1 MIDPWLWLG
10 LAILLAFTIE
20 TITGFGSIVIALALG
35 ALMLPIPQLLPI
47 LVPLSVVMTS
57 YLTLKNRRQIDWRAL
72 TRLILPLMMTGTL
85 TGYLLMP
92 WLGDSGL
99 EILLGCLIVWFAGR
113 ELRRIMGGQVVHPHG
128 RKTTRGLILTAGVT
142 QGLFASG
149 GPLLVYSLA
158 GTSLDKGQIRAT
170 LVTVWLTLNLTLT
183 GLYML
188 DGRLGANAY
197 KIAWYLPMLVIG
209 VVVGDFLHHRL
220 NEDLFRRAVYGVL
233 LVTGVL
239 LLFRAMM

>member
-1 MIDPWLWLG
+1 
-10 LAILLAFTIE
+10 
-20 TITGFGSIVIALALG
+20 
-35 ALMLPIPQLLPI
+35 MLPLPQLLPI

-57 YLTLKNRRQIDWRAL
+57 YLVLKNRRHIEWHAL

-92 WLGDSGL
+92 SLGDSGL

-113 ELRRIMGGQVVHPHG
+113 ELIRIIGGQVANPHG
-128 RKTTRGLILTAGVT
+128 QKTTRGLIFTAGVA

-158 GTSLDKGQIRAT
+158 GTSMNKGQIRAT

-183 GLYML
+183 GLYLL
-188 DGRLGANAY
+188 DGRLEANAHR
-197 KIAWYLPMLVIG
+197 IAWYLPMLVIG

-220 NEDLFRRAVYGVL
+220 NEDLFRRGVYGVL
-233 LVTGVL
+233 LITGAL
-239 LLFRAMM
+239 LLFRAML

>member
-10 LAILLAFTIE
+10 FAILLAFTIE

-35 ALMLPIPQLLPI
+35 ALMLPIPELLPI

-57 YLTLKNRRQIDWRAL
+57 YLTLKNRRHINWPAL
-72 TRLILPLMMTGTL
+72 TGLILPLMMAGTL
-85 TGYLLMP
+85 AGYLLMP

-113 ELRRIMGGQVVHPHG
+113 ELKRIIGGLVAQPHG
-128 RKTTRGLILTAGVT
+128 RITTRGLIFTAGVT

-149 GPLLVYSLA
+149 GPMLVYALA
-158 GTSLDKGQIRAT
+158 GTSLNKDQIRAT

-183 GLYML
+183 LLYLL
-188 DGRLGANAY
+188 DGRLGANAD
-197 KIAWYLPMLVIG
+197 KIPWYLPMLVIG
-209 VVVGDFLHHRL
+209 VVIGDFLHHRL

-233 LVTGVL
+233 LVTGILLVL
-239 LLFRAMM
+239 RAML